1 MKDLA
6 KQDFLKDQAKLE
18 FGTQIQFIEYSFD
31 NFIELSAILGGLA
44 ALIFAFSTISPEAI
58 FSAYI
63 GSLITSLIFYI
74 KFGTN

>member
-6 KQDFLKDQAKLE
+6 KQEFLKDQAKLE

-31 NFIELSAILGGLA
+31 NFIGFGIEVIG
-44 ALIFAFSTISPEAI
+44 SPT
-58 FSAYI
+58 YI